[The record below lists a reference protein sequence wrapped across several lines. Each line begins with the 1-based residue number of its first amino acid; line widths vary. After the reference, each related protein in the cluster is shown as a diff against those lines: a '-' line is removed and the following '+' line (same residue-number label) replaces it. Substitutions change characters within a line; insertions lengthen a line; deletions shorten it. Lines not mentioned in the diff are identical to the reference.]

1 MGSVLNTKQ
10 RGGEAR
16 AKFWEMGAHGCPRQ
30 KLLCPNTFLLL
41 LGVLAFATSDPE
53 QVEEEPTS
61 GASTEVPHG
70 FGAAKHFMP
79 LPHTVV
85 GAHCTWQLRLNTVP
99 ARIPETITE
108 VICHSAGERCGGS
121 MYYSC
126 KQMKSKMLVAHTEP
140 VLVEDSYDWRVRAVR
155 NITVNIGCSC
165 VYRAPVL
172 LDQFMPG
179 PQEKKRAFSAARPLP
194 GQEGGGIW
202 GIRRKRDSALGEEDK
217 GDTSFGDFPATPEPS
232 NSRPASNVER
242 KNSGKLNETN
252 TNESSTESTG

>member
-1 MGSVLNTKQ
+1 MGP
-10 RGGEAR
+10 
-16 AKFWEMGAHGCPRQ
+16 HGCPKQ
-30 KLLCPNTFLLL
+30 KFLCPYTFVLL
-41 LGVLAFATSDPE
+41 LGILAYAASDPE
-53 QVEEEPTS
+53 KVEEEEPTA
-61 GASTEVPHG
+61 GASTEVSHG

-172 LDQFMPG
+172 LDQFLPG
-179 PQEKKRAFSAARPLP
+179 PQEKKRTFSPARPLA
-194 GQEGGGIW
+194 GQAGGRW
-202 GIRRKRDSALGEEDK
+202 GIRKKRESLGEEDK
-217 GDTSFGDFPATPEPS
+217 GNSSLGDFPATLPPLATATA
-232 NSRPASNVER
+232 NIHPATDVEQ
-242 KNSGKLNETN
+242 KSSGALNRTN
-252 TNESSTESTG
+252 TDESSTESMG

>member
-1 MGSVLNTKQ
+1 VSVSVPKQ
-10 RGGEAR
+10 RREAG
-16 AKFWEMGAHGCPRQ
+16 AKFWEMRTHGGYQRQ
-30 KLLCPNTFLLL
+30 KLQRFRYTFLLL
-41 LGVLAFATSDPE
+41 LGILAYATSAPE
-53 QVEEEPTS
+53 QADEEPTA
-61 GASTEVPHG
+61 GASTEVSHG

-172 LDQFMPG
+172 LDQFVPG
-179 PQEKKRAFSAARPLP
+179 PQEKKRAFSRARPRP
-194 GQEGGGIW
+194 GQGGW
-202 GIRRKRDSALGEEDK
+202 EIRKKRESEDQGDS
-217 GDTSFGDFPATPEPS
+217 SFGDFLATAAPLS
-232 NSRPASNVER
+232 MDSTASNVE
-242 KNSGKLNETN
+242 KKISGELHQTKTEETSM
-252 TNESSTESTG
+252 ESVD

>member
-1 MGSVLNTKQ
+1 
-10 RGGEAR
+10 
-16 AKFWEMGAHGCPRQ
+16 MGAHGRCPRQ
-30 KLLCPNTFLLL
+30 KLFCTFLLL
-41 LGVLAFATSDPE
+41 LGILAFAASDPE

-61 GASTEVPHG
+61 GASTEVSHG

-179 PQEKKRAFSAARPLP
+179 PQEKKRAFTPARPLP
-194 GQEGGGIW
+194 GQRGGRW
-202 GIRRKRDSALGEEDK
+202 GTRQKRESVGEEEDK
-217 GDTSFGDFPATPEPS
+217 SHSSFGDFPTTLSPPLS
-232 NSRPASNVER
+232 NSSPASDVEKKSR
-242 KNSGKLNETN
+242 RKLNRTN
-252 TNESSTESTG
+252 TDESSTASMG